1 MALRKDIKKDLRRL
15 GFPIRVIAT
24 KRPRAET
31 LGLPHSGEKE
41 TRVASGIKR
50 QLPLFSRS
58 FAFSLQLLLA
68 ECQAVSFD
76 SHVPVEVAVEILS
89 RHYTAA
95 LSIIGFCQ
103 ETLTDWP
110 ICPAVLVLM
119 SNLILLFICRFPPLS
134 HSLNPREVA
143 EGDS

>member
-1 MALRKDIKKDLRRL
+1 MALRKNIKKGMRRL
-15 GFPIRVIAT
+15 GFPFQVAAT
-24 KRPRAET
+24 KRPRTET
-31 LGLPHSGEKE
+31 LGLPRCCEKE
-41 TRVASGIKR
+41 TRVASDIKR
-50 QLPLFSRS
+50 LLPRFPRS
-58 FAFSLQLLLA
+58 YALSLQLLLA

-76 SHVPVEVAVEILS
+76 SHVPVKVAVEILS

-95 LSIIGFCQ
+95 LSIIGFSQ

-134 HSLNPREVA
+134 HSLSPREVV